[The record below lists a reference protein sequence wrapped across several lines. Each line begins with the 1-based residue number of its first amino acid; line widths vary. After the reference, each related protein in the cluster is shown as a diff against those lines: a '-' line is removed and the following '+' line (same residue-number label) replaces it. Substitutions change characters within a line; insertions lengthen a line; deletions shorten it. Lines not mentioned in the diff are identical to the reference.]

1 MILKQLI
8 KYTNA
13 PALEATWVDETDVVI
28 KCHAYSNHPEQM
40 AMLRADLGEDVAQY
54 ESLIAEVEATY
65 VPPEPAPL
73 ADRQAA
79 VWEAIKSERDRR
91 ASLGAKVGSHWFHGD
106 QKSRT
111 QQLGLVLLGATI
123 PAGLQWKTLT
133 TTPPPVF
140 VTMTPALAQNI
151 VAATAASDTAIFT
164 AAEQHRIALE
174 SSSDPENYDFSVGW
188 PTSIE
193 DEANEAGITFD
204 QSLL

>member
-1 MILKQLI
+1 MTLKQLI
-8 KYTNA
+8 RYTNA
-13 PALEATWVDETDVVI
+13 PALEATWVDESDGVI
-28 KCHAYSNHPEQM
+28 KCQAYSNHPEQM
-40 AMLRADLGEDVAQY
+40 AMLRADLGTDAAQY

-65 VPPEPAPL
+65 GPPEPIPL
-73 ADRQAA
+73 TERQAA
-79 VWEAIKSERDRR
+79 LWEVIKSERDRR
-91 ASLGAKVGSHWFHGD
+91 ASLGVKVGSHWFHSD

-111 QQLGLVLLGATI
+111 QQLGLVLLGANV

-140 VTMTPALAQNI
+140 VPMTPALAQNI
-151 VAATAASDTAIFT
+151 AAATAASDTAIFT